1 VSRTRLDALLAGG
14 ACGPLAGDCRIIET
28 HVSWVVLSGALAW
41 KIKKPVNLGFLDFS
55 SLAARRHACEE
66 ELRLNRRL
74 APDLYL
80 DVVELRAQPPASGV
94 DRPEP
99 IVEYAVKMRRFPDG
113 AAVGS
118 ALAASLTAAEAV
130 QLGGLIGGFHGTL
143 PRDLPFREWGSA
155 DATWAA
161 IDSSLL
167 QMSGLVAGGMQERV
181 NRCRSFLGSEFARRR
196 GFITER
202 QRSGAVRECHG
213 DLHLGNLVRL
223 EGRIVPFDAL
233 EFDPALRW
241 IDVMNEVAFL
251 LMDLDVRARRDLA
264 FHFLNSWLDATG
276 DFAGLAG
283 LRLYLAYRAL
293 VRAKVG
299 GLGPLHA
306 GAGNPDLATL
316 LDYAAAPLAGMGAGV
331 VVMSGISGSGK
342 SWLAGRLAPLLPA
355 VHIRSDVER
364 KRIAGLAPLARTG
377 SAPQAGIYAPAVSSR
392 VYAHLAGLAGTVAA
406 AGLPVILDAT
416 NLRRADRGAFIAAA
430 RQAGV
435 RALVLSCTADAATLE
450 ARVRQRAQEA
460 RDPSEAGVEVLR
472 GQLQQYE
479 PPGDDEGCPRI
490 LVDTKAPTDV
500 AALVRRIS
508 PLLHAAHEGTTPAV
522 LP

>member
-1 VSRTRLDALLAGG
+1 MSRTRLDALLAGG

-80 DVVELRAQPPASGV
+80 DVVELRAQPPASGA

-276 DFAGLAG
+276 DFAKVADIFAEIFARFSSTADQNFLLNINIPMTAKDAG
-283 LRLYLAYRAL
+283 DIKWAKLGRRIYRDNYKRE
-293 VRAKVG
+293 VREDGSMLLNLG
-299 GLGPLHA
+299 GSVLSHGGEADTDFDWYDQGFTVITPL
-306 GAGNPDLATL
+306 T
-316 LDYAAAPLAGMGAGV
+316 
-331 VVMSGISGSGK
+331 I
-342 SWLAGRLAPLLPA
+342 
-355 VHIRSDVER
+355 
-364 KRIAGLAPLARTG
+364 
-377 SAPQAGIYAPAVSSR
+377 
-392 VYAHLAGLAGTVAA
+392 
-406 AGLPVILDAT
+406 DAT
-416 NLRRADRGAFIAAA
+416 DHKKLTRHRA
-430 RQAGV
+430 
-435 RALVLSCTADAATLE
+435 
-450 ARVRQRAQEA
+450 
-460 RDPSEAGVEVLR
+460 
-472 GQLQQYE
+472 
-479 PPGDDEGCPRI
+479 
-490 LVDTKAPTDV
+490 
-500 AALVRRIS
+500 
-508 PLLHAAHEGTTPAV
+508 
-522 LP
+522 